1 MGFATTTSSCD
12 KITKKKSCE
21 YKASYIANVFVMFLY
36 IKKKSTKIK
45 ILLVF
50 IVGDI
55 TVFGCAVALEFV
67 ASRLSVQHKKLDK
80 TTMFEIVSTTFIN
93 LPTTLCKN
101 INYIYKF

>member
-1 MGFATTTSSCD
+1 MYRKCFC
-12 KITKKKSCE
+12 
-21 YKASYIANVFVMFLY
+21 YILIHQKDVY
-36 IKKKSTKIK
+36 EKK

-67 ASRLSVQHKKLDK
+67 ASRLSVQHEKLEK
-80 TTMFEIVSTTFIN
+80 TTMFEIVSTTTIN

-101 INYIYKF
+101 ITYLL